1 MVVLHWMAYQQF
13 HPGMDG
19 FPAKVVQTVVWVC
32 EKNGAPPQLQLI
44 LIVFKDVHY

>member
-32 EKNGAPPQLQLI
+32 EKMGHPPN
-44 LIVFKDVHY
+44 YN